1 MYDMNGVK
9 YHNYIV
15 NNFKT
20 ERTLVGGYK
29 SEILKKEK
37 YVFLGDFF
45 TNLIP
50 TQTIRI
56 ECHVQDMTYSFLTPI
71 IEKMNK
77 IMSIQQAFYELM
89 CEAKLMPVNVP
100 YAGIYIN
107 NGLKLE
113 YITRGCNTTSTKTD
127 TIDIPLI
134 PSIQYYRV
142 N

>member
-1 MYDMNGVK
+1 MYGMNGAE

-20 ERTLVGGYK
+20 ERTLIDGYK

-56 ECHVQDMTYSFLTPI
+56 ECNAQDMTYSFLAPI
-71 IEKMNK
+71 IEKMNI

-100 YAGIYIN
+100 FAAIYIN
-107 NGLKLE
+107 NKLKLE
-113 YITRGCNTTSTKTD
+113 YITRGHNRTSTETD
-127 TIDIPLI
+127 TIDIPII
-134 PSIQYYRV
+134 PSTQYFRV

>member
-1 MYDMNGVK
+1 MYGMNGMK
-9 YHNYIV
+9 YHNYII

-20 ERTLVGGYK
+20 ERTLVDGYK

-37 YVFLGDFF
+37 YVFLGDFL
-45 TNLIP
+45 TNLI
-50 TQTIRI
+50 TSQTIKI
-56 ECHVQDMTYSFLTPI
+56 ECNAQDMTYSFLTPI
-71 IEKMNK
+71 IKKMNK

-89 CEAKLMPVNVP
+89 CEAKLMPINVS

-113 YITRGCNTTSTKTD
+113 YITRGCNATSTETD

-134 PSIQYYRV
+134 PSTQYYRV